1 MGPVLYRKYGAL
13 LLETVHDWAA
23 EQGHG
28 RKQNPS
34 TAVFVMPERTQKPDA
49 HTAAGAAPNG
59 NTRPA
64 TPSMPNNGTPWTEEE
79 DRQLLREVEDK
90 MMLLRIAAAHG
101 RSATEIFERMRAL
114 RLQ

>member
-1 MGPVLYRKYGAL
+1 
-13 LLETVHDWAA
+13 
-23 EQGHG
+23 
-28 RKQNPS
+28 
-34 TAVFVMPERTQKPDA
+34 MPERTQKPDA
-49 HTAAGAAPNG
+49 HTAAGATPNG